1 MIDFKKIMKP
11 RLATL
16 KLRYS
21 KNISI
26 LLFIS
31 IFSFKLF
38 ASIPTDY
45 FRSLNS
51 GNWSSTSSWQSSSDN
66 LIWNSADLTPTSSA
80 SFITIQSG
88 NTISIS
94 GTTSASSLLIEGSGV
109 LTFDG
114 LANRNLTITNDLT
127 INNSIGKFIV
137 QSIGSFTNTLTIG
150 GNIINQGTFDLS
162 RGTLTTVCDI
172 TFNKNG
178 NQSVSGNGT
187 ITRFNEITVDLG
199 NNNSNILEISTDY
212 FSAPDGFLETLDDVA
227 NRLKNGTLKL
237 SGTFSYS
244 GLPFIQNSY
253 NNTIISTAGFW
264 INNPNVNIPAIND
277 SFEVS
282 GKLQISN
289 GSLSIGTIVGS
300 CLKYAT
306 GSSVIIE
313 GGNLNIIS
321 RIQGKIV
328 ATSTT
333 TFTQSGGTITLMT
346 SEINGSS
353 TASLDFT
360 AIGSSFTMSGG
371 TIVFQNENVTMIGTT
386 YKDINILCLTTIT
399 GGNFQF
405 GNNSTLSIP
414 DGFIIQSNNYLP
426 SISLYSILIGSVY
439 PQVKLSK
446 NASIIGNIS
455 IGNSTTLDVSEN
467 GGSSNY
473 DLTLTGDLNNNGFF
487 IQRNKTITFNG
498 LNAQNIAGTTN
509 TKFNNVTI
517 NNTSSTGIT
526 LSSPLEINGI
536 LNLTDGNIY
545 SSQINSLTLN
555 SGSSSISA
563 SNISFVEGPVTKIGS
578 TNFIFPIGKNSNF
591 NRLGISNLSGSET
604 FTATY
609 FKATYT
615 NTSSFNPETKP
626 LNWVS
631 DKEYWTLNRLGAT
644 NATLELF
651 WMDAHE
657 SNSSNCTNLQI
668 GYWNNSNTYW
678 EKTTNS
684 DFSTITGSC
693 LSTNSGS
700 IKSTSNLSSF
710 GTFTF
715 GRNSS
720 AIALPIT
727 LVSFQTKIKEGKV
740 DLKWVTMSEKNNDY
754 FTLEK
759 TKDGINYKQIKK
771 IKGAGNFNEIIKY
784 EETDENP
791 YIGISYYRLSQTDFD
806 GQQQFYP
813 LQSVSLEI
821 KNESTISVQPN
832 PINLKEELKIIIASE
847 KNQIAI
853 VSLLDSFGR
862 TCFSNT
868 FQTIE
873 NQNTIEITL
882 PDKIIEGIYFLKI
895 IISDKLF
902 SEKLIVKY

>member
-1 MIDFKKIMKP
+1 MKP
-11 RLATL
+11 SLSNSR
-16 KLRYS
+16 LRYS
-21 KNISI
+21 KKISI

-31 IFSFKLF
+31 IFTFKIF
-38 ASIPTDY
+38 ASVSTDY

-66 LIWNSADLTPTSSA
+66 INWYSADLTPTSSA

-88 NTISIS
+88 HTISIS
-94 GTTSASSLLIEGSGV
+94 GTTSASSLLIEGSGI

-127 INNSIGKFIV
+127 INNSLGSFIV
-137 QSIGSFTNTLTIG
+137 QSNGNFTNTLTIG

-178 NQSVSGNGT
+178 NQFVSGYGT
-187 ITRFNEITVDLG
+187 TTRFNEITVDLG

-212 FSAPDGFLETLDDVA
+212 FSAPDGFLETLDNVA

-306 GSSVIIE
+306 GSIVIIE

-371 TIVFQNENVTMIGTT
+371 TIVFQNENGNTN
-386 YKDINILCLTTIT
+386 KDVNIQCSTNIT
-399 GGNFQF
+399 GGTFQF
-405 GNNSTLSIP
+405 GNNSTLTIP

-439 PQVKLSK
+439 PQIKLSK

-455 IGNSTTLDVSEN
+455 IGNSTTFDISID
-467 GGSSNY
+467 GGISNY
-473 DLTLTGDLNNNGFF
+473 DLTLTGDFNNNGFF

-498 LNAQNIAGTTN
+498 LNAQNIAGTTT

-526 LSSPLEINGI
+526 LSSPIEINGI

-563 SNISFVEGPVTKIGS
+563 SNISFVDGPMVKIGS
-578 TNFIFPIGKNSNF
+578 TDFIFPLGKNSNF
-591 NRLGISNLSGSET
+591 NRLGISNLTGSET

-609 FKATYT
+609 FNTTYANTLSFSSET
-615 NTSSFNPETKP
+615 NH

-631 DKEYWTLNRLGAT
+631 DKEYWTLNRLGTT
-644 NATLELF
+644 NASLELF
-651 WMDAHE
+651 WQSASA
-657 SNSSNCTNLQI
+657 SNLSNCSNLKI
-668 GYWNNSNTYW
+668 GYWNSSNSYW

-693 LSTNSGS
+693 FSTNSGS
-700 IKSTSNLSSF
+700 IKSASNLSSF

-715 GRNSS
+715 GRNAS

-727 LVSFQTKIKEGKV
+727 LVSFQAKRRGTKV
-740 DLKWVTMSEKNNDY
+740 DLKWITMSEKNNDY

-759 TKDGINYKQIKK
+759 TKDGLNYEQIKK
-771 IKGAGNFNEIIKY
+771 IKGAGNFNETIKY
-784 EETDENP
+784 DETDENP

-806 GQQQFYP
+806 GKQSYYP
-813 LQSVSLEI
+813 LQSVSFEI
-821 KNESTISVQPN
+821 KNENKISVQPN
-832 PINLKEELKIIIASE
+832 PINLKDELKIIIAGE

-853 VSLLDSFGR
+853 VSLFDSFGR

-882 PDKIIEGIYFLKI
+882 PDNTIEGVYFLKI
-895 IISDKLF
+895 IISDKLY

>member
-1 MIDFKKIMKP
+1 MKP
-11 RLATL
+11 ILATS

-31 IFSFKLF
+31 IFSFKIF
-38 ASIPTDY
+38 ASISTDY

-51 GNWSSTSSWQSSSDN
+51 GNWSSTSYWQSSSDN
-66 LIWNSADLTPTSSA
+66 INWYSADLTPTSSA

-88 NTISIS
+88 HTITIN
-94 GTTSASSLLIEGSGV
+94 GTTSASSLLIEGSGI

-114 LANRNLTITNDLT
+114 LASRNLTITNDLT
-127 INNSIGKFIV
+127 INNSLGKFIV

-162 RGTLTTVCDI
+162 RETLTTVCDI
-172 TFNKNG
+172 MFNKNG

-187 ITRFNEITVDLG
+187 IMRFNEITVDLG
-199 NNNSNILEISTDY
+199 NNNSNILEISTDQ
-212 FSAPDGFLETLDDVA
+212 FSAPNGFLETASGVA

-237 SGTFSYS
+237 SGIFTYT
-244 GLPFIQNSY
+244 GNPFIKNSY
-253 NNTIISTAGFW
+253 NNTILSTAGFW
-264 INNPNVNIPAIND
+264 INNPNVTILAID
-277 SFEVS
+277 DTFDVS
-282 GKLQISN
+282 GKFQISS
-289 GSLSIGTIVGS
+289 GSMSIGTTVGS
-300 CLKYAT
+300 CLKYES
-306 GSSVIIE
+306 GSFVIIE

-333 TFTQSGGTITLMT
+333 TFTQSAGTITLMT

-353 TASLDFT
+353 TAALDFT

-371 TIVFQNENVTMIGTT
+371 TIVFQNENGSTIGTT
-386 YKDINILCLTTIT
+386 YKDINILCSTIIT
-399 GGNFQF
+399 GGTFQF

-467 GGSSNY
+467 GGSSSY
-473 DLTLTGDLNNNGFF
+473 DLTLTGNFNNNGFF

-498 LNAQNIAGTTN
+498 LNAQNIAGTTT

-517 NNTSSTGIT
+517 NNTSSSGIT
-526 LSSPLEINGI
+526 LSSPLEIDGI

-555 SGSSSISA
+555 SGASSISA
-563 SNISFVEGPVTKIGS
+563 SNISFVDGPMVKIGS
-578 TNFIFPIGKNSNF
+578 TDFIFPIGKSSNF
-591 NRLGISNLSGSET
+591 NRLGISNLTGSET

-609 FKATYT
+609 FNSAYT
-615 NTSSFNPETKP
+615 NTSSFNPETNP

-631 DKEYWTLNRLGAT
+631 DKEYWTLNRLGT
-644 NATLELF
+644 NNANLELF
-651 WMDAHE
+651 WTNAHT
-657 SNSSNCTNLQI
+657 SNLSNCSDLKI
-668 GYWNNSNTYW
+668 GYWNNSNSYW

-693 LSTNSGS
+693 FSTNSGS

-710 GTFTF
+710 GTITF
-715 GRNSS
+715 GRNAS

-727 LVSFQTKIKEGKV
+727 LVSFQAKIKERKV
-740 DLKWVTMSEKNNDY
+740 DLKWITLSEKNNDY

-759 TKDGINYKQIKK
+759 TKDGLNYEQIKK
-771 IKGAGNFNEIIKY
+771 IKGAGNFNETLKY
-784 EETDENP
+784 DETDENP
-791 YIGISYYRLSQTDFD
+791 YTGISYYRLSQTDFD
-806 GQQQFYP
+806 GHQLFYP

-821 KNESTISVQPN
+821 KNESTLSAQPN
-832 PINLKEELKIIIASE
+832 PINLKEALKIIIEGE

-882 PDKIIEGIYFLKI
+882 PDNTIEGIYFLKI
-895 IISDKLF
+895 IISDKLY
-902 SEKLIVKY
+902 SKKLIVKY

>member
-1 MIDFKKIMKP
+1 MKP
-11 RLATL
+11 ILATS

-31 IFSFKLF
+31 IFSFKIF
-38 ASIPTDY
+38 ASISTDY

-51 GNWSSTSSWQSSSDN
+51 GNWSSTSYWQSSSDN
-66 LIWNSADLTPTSSA
+66 INWYSADLTPTSSA

-88 NTISIS
+88 HTITIN
-94 GTTSASSLLIEGSGV
+94 GTTSASSLLIEGSGI

-114 LANRNLTITNDLT
+114 LASRNLTITNDLT
-127 INNSIGKFIV
+127 INNSLGKFIV

-162 RGTLTTVCDI
+162 RETLTTVCDI
-172 TFNKNG
+172 MFNKNG

-187 ITRFNEITVDLG
+187 IMRFNEITVDLG
-199 NNNSNILEISTDY
+199 NNNSNILEISTDQ
-212 FSAPDGFLETLDDVA
+212 FSAPNGFLETASGVA

-237 SGTFSYS
+237 SGIFTYT
-244 GLPFIQNSY
+244 GNPFIKNSY
-253 NNTIISTAGFW
+253 NNTILSTAGFW
-264 INNPNVNIPAIND
+264 INNPNVTILAID
-277 SFEVS
+277 DTFDVS
-282 GKLQISN
+282 GKFQISS
-289 GSLSIGTIVGS
+289 GSMSIGTTVGS
-300 CLKYAT
+300 CLKYES
-306 GSSVIIE
+306 GSFVIIE

-333 TFTQSGGTITLMT
+333 TFTQSAGTITLMT

-353 TASLDFT
+353 TAALDFT

-371 TIVFQNENVTMIGTT
+371 TIVFQNENGSTIGTT
-386 YKDINILCLTTIT
+386 YKDINILCSTIIT
-399 GGNFQF
+399 GGTFQF

-467 GGSSNY
+467 GGSSSY
-473 DLTLTGDLNNNGFF
+473 DLTLTGNFNNNGFF

-498 LNAQNIAGTTN
+498 LNAQNIAGTTT

-517 NNTSSTGIT
+517 NNTSSSGIT
-526 LSSPLEINGI
+526 LSSPLEIDGI

-555 SGSSSISA
+555 SGASSISA
-563 SNISFVEGPVTKIGS
+563 SNISFVDGPMVKIGS
-578 TNFIFPIGKNSNF
+578 TDFIFPIGKSSNF
-591 NRLGISNLSGSET
+591 NRLGISNLTGSET

-609 FKATYT
+609 FNSAYT
-615 NTSSFNPETKP
+615 NTSSFNPETNP

-631 DKEYWTLNRLGAT
+631 DKEYWTLNRLGT
-644 NATLELF
+644 NNANLELF
-651 WMDAHE
+651 WTNAHT
-657 SNSSNCTNLQI
+657 SNLSNCSDLKI
-668 GYWNNSNTYW
+668 GYWNNSNSYW

-693 LSTNSGS
+693 FSTNSGS

-710 GTFTF
+710 GTITF
-715 GRNSS
+715 GRNAS

-727 LVSFQTKIKEGKV
+727 LVSFQAKIKERKV
-740 DLKWVTMSEKNNDY
+740 DLKWITLSEKNNDY

-759 TKDGINYKQIKK
+759 TKDGLNYEQIKK
-771 IKGAGNFNEIIKY
+771 IKGAGNFNETLKY
-784 EETDENP
+784 DETDENP
-791 YIGISYYRLSQTDFD
+791 YTGISYYRLSQTDFD
-806 GQQQFYP
+806 GHQIFYP

-821 KNESTISVQPN
+821 KNESTLSAQPN
-832 PINLKEELKIIIASE
+832 PINLKEALKIIIEGE

-882 PDKIIEGIYFLKI
+882 PDNTIEGIYFLKI
-895 IISDKLF
+895 IISDKLY
-902 SEKLIVKY
+902 SKKLIVKY